1 MTSLGKQRISSAVLS
16 PTSQPHP
23 SLADQHGTEP
33 LSPHSIPLAG
43 IPLTCTGAL
52 CPARPLSAPPAKPCR
67 PRSLR
72 PTRPRAAAP
81 RQREQTSHAP
91 HVGHATHAANHC
103 GAGACR
109 SHRLTSRGNRAG
121 SGRSAG
127 RVPRVNGPASL
138 PAAGPAQGR
147 RQAGQLGRRNH
158 GSTRPS

>member
-1 MTSLGKQRISSAVLS
+1 MTSLGKQHISSAVHS

-23 SLADQHGTEP
+23 SLADQHRTEP

-43 IPLTCTGAL
+43 IPLTCTCTL
-52 CPARPLSAPPAKPCR
+52 CPARPLSAPPATPCR
-67 PRSLR
+67 PGPLR

-81 RQREQTSHAP
+81 RQREHTSHAP
-91 HVGHATHAANHC
+91 RVGHATHAANHRR
-103 GAGACR
+103 AGTCR

-121 SGRSAG
+121 SGHPAG

-158 GSTRPS
+158 GSPRPS